1 MKQPYAFH
9 FGVGTCRGE
18 MREVPGGSAASTF
31 HLKPAPK
38 RRSGFTLIELLGV
51 MAIIGILAA
60 VTLPSM
66 ISKIE
71 SARTENEDANLQEIA
86 RALTEGIKRQG
97 QFPDPAGSWTSI
109 AQNYTSLGA
118 NALANALPNNY
129 APNNNPRRIIF
140 SDALTDYLGGTYTQP
155 ATGRPAPAVGASLI
169 IYILSSSKNG
179 VPLSTGVIPPAVI
192 ANWTKAFDADLGYI
206 PAPTSVFGVG
216 NERRGEFFH
225 VKAIDVRSLF
235 CAVTLTDFPVPTG
248 GQTTSS
254 GSGFTPNT
262 PYQGQAAGC
271 SFNFTAPATVG
282 AVVVGFE
289 TDPLTPATQATAV
302 AVGSKTM
309 IPRTGATTTGLMG
322 VIPPADRNIASLNA
336 RNTLAANLLNGPY
349 AVAAG
354 APDVPAALAA
364 ITGANINTLVNSTV
378 PVPTGLTTLQNT
390 YNSAKVASDAA
401 QAASDAEKI
410 RDPANA
416 TDPDNATLDSTAEAA
431 SQATASALT
440 ALQTA
445 QAASS
450 AQTTANANALQ
461 DASASAIRAADTEF
475 KSGGTPQSIA
485 SAAANAAANAAA
497 AQVVTTPATFSMTI
511 DLPPYWSI
519 GTLDRQRM
527 PDDGN
532 SQTFYVLKGTTLAL
546 YAAGAAF
553 PADPILRVQIN
564 ADSKFEYFNGS
575 WTRVD

>member
-1 MKQPYAFH
+1 
-9 FGVGTCRGE
+9 
-18 MREVPGGSAASTF
+18 
-31 HLKPAPK
+31 
-38 RRSGFTLIELLGV
+38 

-118 NALANALPNNY
+118 NALANALPNNN
-129 APNNNPRRIIF
+129 APDNNPRRILF
-140 SDALTDYLGGTYTQP
+140 SDDLTTYLGGTYTQP
-155 ATGRPAPAVGASLI
+155 ATGRPVPAVGASLI

-179 VPLSTGVIPPAVI
+179 VPLSTGVIPPADI
-192 ANWTKAFDADLGYI
+192 ANWTKTFNPTNGYI

-254 GSGFTPNT
+254 GSGFTPGT

-289 TDPLTPATQATAV
+289 TDPSTAATGV

-322 VIPPADRNIASLNA
+322 FIPPADRNIASLNA

-349 AVAAG
+349 AAAAG
-354 APDVPAALAA
+354 APDVPTALAA
-364 ITGANINTLVNSTV
+364 ITGANINTLVNSAV
-378 PVPTGLTTLQNT
+378 PVPTGLTTLQDT

-410 RDPANA
+410 RDPANE
-416 TDPDNATLDSTAEAA
+416 TDPDNATLDSTAAA
-431 SQATASALT
+431 TSQATASALT

-450 AQTTANANALQ
+450 AQSTANANASANAFSSAV
-461 DASASAIRAADTEF
+461 DAAKRAAAIP
-475 KSGGTPQSIA
+475 GATPQYVA
-485 SAAANAAANAAA
+485 SEAANAAANAAA
-497 AQVVTTPATFSMTI
+497 AQVVTTPATFEFYISE
-511 DLPPYWSI
+511 PPWWLI
-519 GTLDRQRM
+519 GTLAGQQM
-527 PDDGN
+527 PTVGN

-546 YAAGAAF
+546 YAAGAAL
-553 PADPILRVQIN
+553 PAASILTVQIN
-564 ADSKFEYFNGS
+564 ADSKFEYFNSS

>member
-1 MKQPYAFH
+1 MKK
-9 FGVGTCRGE
+9 
-18 MREVPGGSAASTF
+18 
-31 HLKPAPK
+31 L
-38 RRSGFTLIELLGV
+38 RSNYGKAFTLVELMGV

-86 RALTEGIKRQG
+86 RALVEGIKRQG

-118 NALANALPNNY
+118 NALANALPNNN
-129 APNNNPRRIIF
+129 APDNNPRRIIF
-140 SDALTDYLGGTYTQP
+140 SDALTAYLGGTFTQP
-155 ATGRPAPAVGASLI
+155 AMGRPAPGVGVGLI
-169 IYILSSSKNG
+169 IYILSSSKDG

-192 ANWTKAFDADLGYI
+192 ADWTKAFDAALGYI
-206 PAPTSVFGVG
+206 PVPTSVFGAG
-216 NERRGEFFH
+216 NERRGEFLH

-235 CAVTLTDFPVPTG
+235 CSVTLTDFPIPTG

-271 SFNFTAPATVG
+271 SFNFIAPAPAG

-289 TDPLTPATQATAV
+289 TDPPTATTNV

-309 IPRTGATTTGLMG
+309 IPRTGANTTGLAG
-322 VIPPADRNIASLNA
+322 VIPPPDRNIASLNA
-336 RNTLAANLLNGPY
+336 RNTLASNLLAGPY
-349 AVAAG
+349 AAAAG
-354 APDVPAALAA
+354 ATNAVAALAA
-364 ITGANINTLVNSTV
+364 ITAANIDTLVNSTV
-378 PVPTGLTTLQNT
+378 PAPTGLTTLQST
-390 YNSAKVASDAA
+390 YNSAKSASDAA
-401 QAASDAEKI
+401 QAAADAEKI

-416 TDPDNATLDSTAEAA
+416 TDPDNATLDSTADVA
-431 SQATASALT
+431 SQATASAEAAYNT
-440 ALQTA
+440 AL
-445 QAASS
+445 AASS
-450 AQTTANANALQ
+450 AQSTANANALQ
-461 DASASAIRAADTEF
+461 TANASAVNAARIESVN
-475 KSGGTPQSIA
+475 SGATPQSVA

-511 DLPPYWSI
+511 AQPPWWTI
-519 GTLDRQRM
+519 AGLTGQQM
-527 PDDGN
+527 PTVGN

-546 YAAGAAF
+546 YIAGAAL
-553 PADPILRVQIN
+553 PAAPILTVQIN

>member
-1 MKQPYAFH
+1 MKK
-9 FGVGTCRGE
+9 
-18 MREVPGGSAASTF
+18 
-31 HLKPAPK
+31 L
-38 RRSGFTLIELLGV
+38 RSNYGRAFTLVELMGV

-86 RALTEGIKRQG
+86 RALVEGIKRQG

-118 NALANALPNNY
+118 NALANALPNND
-129 APNNNPRRIIF
+129 APDNNPRRIIF
-140 SDALTDYLGGTYTQP
+140 SDALTDYLGGTFTQP
-155 ATGRPAPAVGASLI
+155 AMGRPAPGVGVGLI
-169 IYILSSSKNG
+169 IYILSSSKDG

-192 ANWTKAFDADLGYI
+192 ADWTKAFDAALGYI
-206 PAPTSVFGVG
+206 PAPTLVFGAG
-216 NERRGEFFH
+216 NERRGEFLH

-235 CAVTLTDFPVPTG
+235 CSVTLTDFPIPTG

-254 GSGFTPNT
+254 GSGFTPGT

-271 SFNFTAPATVG
+271 SFNFTAPATAG

-289 TDPLTPATQATAV
+289 TGPSTATAATGV

-309 IPRTGATTTGLMG
+309 IPRTGATTTGLAG
-322 VIPPADRNIASLNA
+322 VIPPPDRNIASLNA

-349 AVAAG
+349 AAAAG
-354 APDVPAALAA
+354 APDAAAAAAA
-364 ITGANINTLVNSTV
+364 IAAANIDALVNSTV
-378 PVPTGLTTLQNT
+378 PAPAGLTTLQDT
-390 YNSAKVASDAA
+390 YNSAKSASDAA
-401 QAASDAEKI
+401 QAAADAEKL

-416 TDPDNATLDSTAEAA
+416 TAPDNATLDSTAAAA
-431 SQATASALT
+431 SQATASAEAAYNT
-440 ALQTA
+440 AL
-445 QAASS
+445 AASS
-450 AQTTANANALQ
+450 AQSTANANALLA
-461 DASASAIRAADTEF
+461 ASANGVNAATIESVN
-475 KSGGTPQSIA
+475 SGATPQSVA

-511 DLPPYWSI
+511 AQPPYWSI

-527 PDDGN
+527 PDVGN

-546 YAAGAAF
+546 YAAGAAL
-553 PADPILRVQIN
+553 PAAPILTVQIN

>member
-1 MKQPYAFH
+1 M
-9 FGVGTCRGE
+9 
-18 MREVPGGSAASTF
+18 
-31 HLKPAPK
+31 
-38 RRSGFTLIELLGV
+38 

-118 NALANALPNNY
+118 NALANALPNND

-140 SDALTDYLGGTYTQP
+140 SDALTAYLGGTFTQ
-155 ATGRPAPAVGASLI
+155 AAMGRPAPAVGASLI
-169 IYILSSSKNG
+169 IYILSSSKDG
-179 VPLSTGVIPPAVI
+179 VPLSTGVIPPADI
-192 ANWTKAFDADLGYI
+192 ANWTKTFNPTNGYI
-206 PAPTSVFGVG
+206 PAPTSVFGDG
-216 NERRGEFFH
+216 RRGEFLH
-225 VKAIDVRSLF
+225 VKTMDVRSLF
-235 CAVTLTDFPVPTG
+235 CAVTLTDFPIPTG

-271 SFNFTAPATVG
+271 SFNFIAPAPAG

-289 TDPLTPATQATAV
+289 TDPPTVTTNV

-309 IPRTGATTTGLMG
+309 IPRTGAPTTSGG

-349 AVAAG
+349 AAASG
-354 APDVPAALAA
+354 ATNAAAALAA
-364 ITGANINTLVNSTV
+364 ITGANINTNVSAIV
-378 PVPTGLTTLQNT
+378 PKPTGLANLEVT

-410 RDPANA
+410 RDPDNA
-416 TDPDNATLDSTAEAA
+416 TAPDNLTLDSTAAAA

-485 SAAANAAANAAA
+485 SAAANAAANAVA
-497 AQVVTTPATFSMTI
+497 AQVVTSPATFSMTI

-527 PDDGN
+527 PDVGN